1 MTYTI
6 LRIFSTQLL
15 SLQLATMT
23 PTTQP
28 KNPSSRNP
36 RTSCLKRV
44 SHKGQEKRAGP
55 KDALRRK
62 RIPRSAKSKTKISL
76 HDSTTVKTP
85 PAKAVDEKLIAGL
98 SPEEVEHARR
108 DSSLPEEHVLAICT
122 VAEPFPPGQRSRPPG
137 QIPGPKINLKRSDLS
152 RDSHNYTKSPR
163 KCTFSILLSGSKTN
177 IANLN

>member
-1 MTYTI
+1 MVGHNFKIEEYFPQQLWTSNSDTKN
-6 LRIFSTQLL
+6 LL
-15 SLQLATMT
+15 SGDPHAL
-23 PTTQP
+23 
-28 KNPSSRNP
+28 R
-36 RTSCLKRV
+36 LK
-44 SHKGQEKRAGP
+44 SFIQKGQEKRAGP
-55 KDALRRK
+55 KDVLRRK

-137 QIPGPKINLKRSDLS
+137 QIPGPKVNLKQSDLS
-152 RDSHNYTKSPR
+152 WDSHNYTKSPR
-163 KCTFSILLSGSKTN
+163 KCTLKILLSRSNTTTYTN
-177 IANLN
+177 L